1 MSCRYVMWIW
11 YVNFYV
17 NIFVNIKYWRFHSPF
32 FCHVFPHSTTSHS
45 LLNNSC
51 HFRSARRASKRVP
64 SEGCKRC
71 GPRCCWASKRP
82 AAANSRRRIEKKEW
96 SWVKLSK
103 SEKSRWEKKGDV
115 FEEFFFICLK
125 VLFVRIVFE
134 LNFCFVTFLFLLI
147 ILIHLCLSLSL
158 LPEAVQTIQRLANG
172 ERVDDA
178 PLARL
183 LRKLFQKP
191 WAWLLAKRGCVKE
204 AARHKSC
211 FVFVLPFFWER
222 LRLGSTYVKLGQ
234 FIAYWPQR
242 QTSSTMTKQEI
253 RDLNRSIMIH
263 MIPLYGN

>member
-1 MSCRYVMWIW
+1 MFSLW
-11 YVNFYV
+11 
-17 NIFVNIKYWRFHSPF
+17 SF
-32 FCHVFPHSTTSHS
+32 FCHVFPTTSGP
-45 LLNNSC
+45 L
-51 HFRSARRASKRVP
+51 
-64 SEGCKRC
+64 G
-71 GPRCCWASKRP
+71 GPRSGCRPRAAS
-82 AAANSRRRIEKKEW
+82 AAGHVAVDLRNGQQRRTPGGAVW
-96 SWVKLSK
+96 QNVSWRRGVKLRWQKEKVPRRKVRK
-103 SEKSRWEKKGDV
+103 SQGDV
-115 FEEFFFICLK
+115 FEEIFFICFCLK

>member
-1 MSCRYVMWIW
+1 MFS
-11 YVNFYV
+11 FT
-17 NIFVNIKYWRFHSPF
+17 FFLSRF
-32 FCHVFPHSTTSHS
+32 SH
-45 LLNNSC
+45 N
-51 HFRSARRASKRVP
+51 FRSARRASKRVP

-71 GPRCCWASKRP
+71 GPRCCWPSKRP
-82 AAANSRRRIEKKEW
+82 AAANSRRRSLTECKLKERSEVEVTKGESSKKKGEK
-96 SWVKLSK
+96 
-103 SEKSRWEKKGDV
+103 KSRWR
-115 FEEFFFICLK
+115 FRRFFFICFCLK

>member
-1 MSCRYVMWIW
+1 MSCESDMWISMLTFLW
-11 YVNFYV
+11 IS
-17 NIFVNIKYWRFHSPF
+17 NIDVFIHLFSVTF
-32 FCHVFPHSTTSHS
+32 FPQ
-45 LLNNSC
+45 LLF
-51 HFRSARRASKRVP
+51 FRSARRASKRVP

-71 GPRCCWASKRP
+71 GPRCCWHSKRP
-82 AAANSRRRIEKKEW
+82 AAANSRRWEKLKERW
-96 SWVKLSK
+96 SEDERSWAKG
-103 SEKSRWEKKGDV
+103 EKSRWEKKGAV
-115 FEEFFFICLK
+115 FEEFFFICFCLK

>member
-1 MSCRYVMWIW
+1 MSCESDMWISMLTFLW
-11 YVNFYV
+11 IS
-17 NIFVNIKYWRFHSPF
+17 NIDVFIHLFSVTF
-32 FCHVFPHSTTSHS
+32 FPQ
-45 LLNNSC
+45 LLF
-51 HFRSARRASKRVP
+51 FRSARRASKRVP

-71 GPRCCWASKRP
+71 GPRCCWPSKRP
-82 AAANSRRRIEKKEW
+82 AAANSRRWEKLKERW
-96 SWVKLSK
+96 SEDERSWAKG
-103 SEKSRWEKKGDV
+103 EKSRWEKKGAV
-115 FEEFFFICLK
+115 FEEFFFICFCLK

>member
-1 MSCRYVMWIW
+1 MSCESDMWISMLTFLW
-11 YVNFYV
+11 IS
-17 NIFVNIKYWRFHSPF
+17 NIDVFIHLFSVTF
-32 FCHVFPHSTTSHS
+32 FPQLF
-45 LLNNSC
+45 
-51 HFRSARRASKRVP
+51 FRSARRASKRVP

-71 GPRCCWASKRP
+71 GPRCCWPSKRP
-82 AAANSRRRIEKKEW
+82 AAANSRRWEKLKERW
-96 SWVKLSK
+96 SEDERSWAKG
-103 SEKSRWEKKGDV
+103 EKSRWEKKGAV
-115 FEEFFFICLK
+115 FEEFFFICFCLK